1 MKRPLE
7 TLVTLTLSSLP
18 AFGVIAPHA
27 AEGDAAMQIGSNCE
41 RTENLLAHSDF
52 SDLESGV
59 SKTWSYSQH
68 AGGRSFVVQAED
80 GVLTV
85 VRDGKEPWM
94 LLKQRVK
101 LPAGKNG
108 KVIFSSELQGDLQA
122 EPPLHAFEHKG
133 GLYLRVGRSR
143 AMLAAHEPNI
153 GQWEWAAVAVEAPLA
168 ENVTRLEA
176 GFVHQAGGQIQAK
189 NPELVVE
196 YCDDL

>member
-94 LLKQRVK
+94 LLKQMKGSDRAWMWLVQADF
-101 LPAGKNG
+101 AGKT
-108 KVIFSSELQGDLQA
+108 FDS
-122 EPPLHAFEHKG
+122 
-133 GLYLRVGRSR
+133 
-143 AMLAAHEPNI
+143 
-153 GQWEWAAVAVEAPLA
+153 
-168 ENVTRLEA
+168 
-176 GFVHQAGGQIQAK
+176 
-189 NPELVVE
+189 
-196 YCDDL
+196 